1 MASSDGVETGFEPL
15 DCPDFVPEETNNL
28 TPLSLA
34 CKQGNVEMVKML
46 VQEGSDIGAP
56 GNDGKTALHYTCEG
70 GDRIIDGND
79 DEKTDDFLEILQFLL
94 DSGANVDWKDNMGRT
109 PLFTACEADDLAMV
123 SLLVRH
129 NCDVNIQTVDG
140 DCPIRV
146 TCRNAKFWT
155 HRPGSSNL
163 GQSHPSYFPPIQ
175 ITKVLLQANADI
187 SKATLLPTAVQYK
200 DAELIRE
207 LLELGMDINM
217 LDDNQCTPLGA
228 ACSSV
233 NVPCNIVKLLLEH
246 GADVNKGGGWRK
258 QKPLI
263 FAYVHNSVEKI
274 RLLLSYGASLTPDE
288 MTELVSLSFSKS
300 ILENPEV
307 IGPYSKELMSWRLL
321 LAAGFQP
328 SSQSAQLTYK
338 MQQLNICSSYDKIS
352 PWIQSMLYPL
362 YSLKEI
368 CRISIRNNIPASID
382 DNIREMTLP
391 KSLKDFLLFTEFA
404 NTETQMK

>member
-1 MASSDGVETGFEPL
+1 MATIDGVESDFEVL
-15 DCPDFVPEETNNL
+15 DCRVIPDDVDNL

-34 CKQGNVEMVKML
+34 CKQGSVEMVKLL
-46 VQEGSDIGAP
+46 VKDGADIGAP

-70 GDRIIDGND
+70 GNRIIDGND

-109 PLFTACEADDLAMV
+109 PLFTACEADDIEMV

-155 HRPGSSNL
+155 YRPGSNNL
-163 GQSHPSYFPPIQ
+163 SQNNPSEFPPIQ

-200 DAELIRE
+200 DVGLVRE

-338 MQQLNICSSYDKIS
+338 MQQLNICSSYEKIS

-368 CRISIRNNIPASID
+368 CRISIRNGIPASID
-382 DNIREMTLP
+382 DNIRKMTLP
-391 KSLKDFLLFTEFA
+391 KSLKDYLLFNEFA
-404 NTETQMK
+404 TAESQTK

>member
-1 MASSDGVETGFEPL
+1 MATCDGSETGFESL
-15 DCPDFVPEETNNL
+15 DCPGLMPDDTSSL
-28 TPLSLA
+28 TPLSQA
-34 CKQGNVEMVKML
+34 CKQGNVELVKLL
-46 VQEGSDIGAP
+46 VRDGVDIGAS

-70 GDRIIDGND
+70 GDKIIDGND
-79 DEKTDDFLEILQFLL
+79 DDKTHEYLQILQFLL

-109 PLFTACEADDLAMV
+109 ALFTACEADDLDMV
-123 SLLVRH
+123 MLLVQH
-129 NCDVNIQTVDG
+129 QCDVNIQTVDG

-163 GQSHPSYFPPIQ
+163 GQSDPSHFPPIQ

-187 SKATLLPTAVQYK
+187 TKATLLPTAVQYK

-207 LLELGMDINM
+207 LLDLGMDINM

-233 NVPCNIVKLLLEH
+233 NVPCNIVKLLLEK

-274 RLLLSYGASLTPDE
+274 RLLLSYGASLTPEE

-328 SSQSAQLTYK
+328 SGQSAQLTYK

-368 CRISIRNNIPASID
+368 CRISIRNTIPASID
-382 DNIREMTLP
+382 DNIKKMLLP
-391 KSLKDFLLFTEFA
+391 KSLKDFLLFNEFA
-404 NTETQMK
+404 IVETPTK